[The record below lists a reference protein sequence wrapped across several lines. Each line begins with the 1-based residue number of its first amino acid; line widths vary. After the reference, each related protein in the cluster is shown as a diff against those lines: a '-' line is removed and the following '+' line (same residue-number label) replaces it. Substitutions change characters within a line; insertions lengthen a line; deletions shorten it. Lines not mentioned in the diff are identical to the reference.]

1 MKANLIL
8 SNANVLTMDPSCPM
22 AEWVAMGNKKFLGIG
37 ENAKFGELKDAHT
50 IVLDCK
56 KKTILP
62 GFIDAHC
69 HLHAF
74 AESLINLN
82 LDRSNVKSIHDIQA
96 VIKNAFLHLPPG
108 SWIRAAGYNEFHLV
122 EKRHPSR
129 WDVDQATLLHPV
141 KLTHRSGHAHVLNS
155 FALRLLNISK
165 ETPDPPSGMIDRELQ
180 TGKPTGL
187 LYGMGEFLAKHV
199 PPLEQRDLERGIKL
213 ANQKLLS
220 HGITS
225 LQDAS
230 PRNGIDRWRMYAQW
244 KKGGFLKPRI
254 GMMLGIEAIDELR
267 NQGFS
272 ASMSESLLRWGAV
285 KIIVHETTGQLSPSQ
300 EDLNQMVLKIHQS
313 GLQAALHAVEE
324 STIEAS
330 CSAVEFA
337 LQRSPRSDHRHRI
350 EHCSVCPPPLA
361 KRLAALGIMVVTQPS
376 FIYYNGDRYLR
387 TVPNGQRSY
396 LYPLATLLKNGVQ
409 VASSSD
415 CPIVPINPLIGV
427 YAASSRMAETG
438 EILSPEEK
446 ITALEAL
453 RMGTVYAARSNFEEK
468 MKGSIIPGQFADL
481 VVLSEDPTKVPTLE
495 IRDIEV
501 EMTILDG
508 EVVWNKETS
517 R

>member
-8 SNANVLTMDPSCPM
+8 SNANVLTMDPSCPI
-22 AEWVAMGNKKFLGIG
+22 AEWVAIRNKKFLGIG
-37 ENAKFGELKDAHT
+37 ENAKFGELKDART

-96 VIKNAFLHLPPG
+96 VIKNASLHLPPG
-108 SWIRAAGYNEFHLV
+108 SWIRGAGYNEFHLV

-129 WDVDQATLLHPV
+129 WDLDQATLLHPV

-155 FALRLLNISK
+155 SALRLLNISK
-165 ETPDPPSGMIDRELQ
+165 ETPDPPFGMIDRDLQ
-180 TGKPTGL
+180 SGEPTGL

-230 PRNGIDRWRMYAQW
+230 PRNGIDRWRMLAQW
-244 KKGGFLKPRI
+244 KKEGLIKPRI
-254 GMMLGIEAIDELR
+254 SMMIGMETFSEFQKNNFPATMNEGIISLG
-267 NQGFS
+267 G
-272 ASMSESLLRWGAV
+272 V

-300 EDLNQMVLKIHQS
+300 EDLTQMVLKIHQS

-337 LQRSPRSDHRHRI
+337 LYRSPRSDHRHRI

-415 CPIVPINPLIGV
+415 CPIAPVNPLIGI
-427 YAASSRMAETG
+427 YSASSRLAETG
-438 EILSPEEK
+438 EMLSPGEK
-446 ITALEAL
+446 ISPLEAL
-453 RMGTVYAARSNFEEK
+453 WMYTIHAARSNFEEGI
-468 MKGSIIPGQFADL
+468 KGSITPGKLADL
-481 VVLSEDPTKVPTLE
+481 VVLNEDPTRVPVGE
-495 IRDIEV
+495 IKDIQV

>member
-1 MKANLIL
+1 
-8 SNANVLTMDPSCPM
+8 
-22 AEWVAMGNKKFLGIG
+22 
-37 ENAKFGELKDAHT
+37 
-50 IVLDCK
+50 
-56 KKTILP
+56 
-62 GFIDAHC
+62 
-69 HLHAF
+69 
-74 AESLINLN
+74 
-82 LDRSNVKSIHDIQA
+82 
-96 VIKNAFLHLPPG
+96 
-108 SWIRAAGYNEFHLV
+108 

-129 WDVDQATLLHPV
+129 WNVDQATLLHPV

-155 FALRLLNISK
+155 LALKLLNISS
-165 ETPDPPSGMIDRELQ
+165 ETPDPPGGLIDRDCQ
-180 TGKPTGL
+180 TGEPTGL
-187 LYGMGEFLAKHV
+187 LYAMGNFLARRV
-199 PPLEQRDLERGIKL
+199 PPLEHRELERGIKL
-213 ANQKLLS
+213 ANQELLS

-230 PRNGIDRWRMYAQW
+230 PRNGIDRWRLFTQW
-244 KKGGFLKPRI
+244 KKEGLLQPRI
-254 GMMLGIEAIDELR
+254 GMMLGIEALDGLQK
-267 NQGFS
+267 QGFS
-272 ASMSESLLRWGAV
+272 GSMSASQLRLGGV
-285 KIIVHETTGQLSPSQ
+285 KILVHETTGQLSPSQ

-337 LQRSPRSDHRHRI
+337 LHRSPRNDHRHRI
-350 EHCSVCPPPLA
+350 EHCSVCPPSLA

-387 TVPNGQRSY
+387 AVPDGQRSY

-415 CPIVPINPLIGV
+415 SPIVPINPLIGV

-438 EILSPEEK
+438 EVLSAEEK

-495 IRDIEV
+495 IRDIKV